1 MMRKLLFI
9 CLTILFVAC
18 SSDDNTSHSDSLI
31 GKWKEVSFTVDGVVP
46 DDLYID
52 ECGTDSMEFID
63 DSVIIF
69 TEWWD
74 CEVSQYRVNYR
85 LLSGGRI
92 EVSLGGETEVVDYE
106 LKGDTLYIK
115 YLDDWYE
122 DGREL
127 LAVQTYKRM

>member
-1 MMRKLLFI
+1 MRKILFI

-52 ECGTDSMEFID
+52 ECGTDFIEFID
-63 DSVIIF
+63 DSVVIF
-69 TEWWD
+69 SFWWD
-74 CEVSQYRVNYR
+74 CEVMHMRVNYR
-85 LLSGGRI
+85 LLSGNRI
-92 EVSLGGETEVVDYE
+92 EFSLDGEIIVEDYE

>member
-92 EVSLGGETEVVDYE
+92 EVSLGRSEERRVGKEWGSQGWLVCNKMLNNDLSTD
-106 LKGDTLYIK
+106 
-115 YLDDWYE
+115 
-122 DGREL
+122 R
-127 LAVQTYKRM
+127 